1 MLCKELEELVTA
13 LSDNELAGPERTVVE
28 GHLSDCPDCRSLYQ
42 QQVAVK
48 QAIRRAAAEM
58 KAPLELR
65 EKILRDRR
73 VFPPRVTTGAEPRP
87 WAGVFTR
94 QAFALALLV
103 VLVSLPLVYLL
114 RPQSPSLALA
124 AIETHDKIARQELPV
139 TSTDSPEALKELLVR
154 SVAGEFAPM
163 GYDLSMVNLKPVA
176 GIVQTIDGRRV
187 LVALYQGEGGSLIC
201 YTFLGAEND
210 APPQAQ
216 AFFDADKKMTFYS
229 YSVGRTNA
237 VLHREG
243 GLICILVSAMPM
255 PDLLAL
261 ARSKAD
267 PSHS

>member
-1 MLCKELEELVTA
+1 MTCDQAQELITA
-13 LSDNELAGPERTVVE
+13 LVDNELSVPERALIE
-28 GHLSDCPDCRSLYQ
+28 GHLKECANCRSVYTME
-42 QQVAVK
+42 AVLK
-48 QAIRRAAAEM
+48 KKVRSAAAGLA
-58 KAPLELR
+58 APAELR
-65 EKILRDRR
+65 EKILSDRR
-73 VFPPRVTTGAEPRP
+73 VFPPSVVTEQEPRP

-94 QAFALALLV
+94 PVFALAFLVLL
-103 VLVSLPLVYLL
+103 LLPLFYLL

-124 AIETHDKIARQELPV
+124 AIETHDKIVRHELAV
-139 TSTDSPEALKELLVR
+139 ISGDDPEAIKELLVR
-154 SVAGEFAPM
+154 AVAGKFTPM
-163 GYDLSMVNLKPVA
+163 GYDLSMMNLKPVA
-176 GIVQTIDGRRV
+176 GMVQTVDGRRV
-187 LVALYQGEGGSLIC
+187 LVALYQGDGGSLTC
-201 YTFLGAEND
+201 YTFPGTESD

-216 AFFDADKKMTFYS
+216 AFFDPDKKMTFYS